1 MEDQL
6 TTDTDTCTTLQPAAL
21 KKALQI
27 RLQTRFL
34 SGRQL
39 SLRSNMFAPVSRRR
53 RRVLSQKFV
62 PVIFFLLAIFTV
74 GCSSSVV
81 TPPTPTS
88 TVTSDEQAANGPLVG
103 NTSKYASEQACAAAE
118 NNQPWYSTITAFEH
132 HDSNRSHVFACAEF
146 LGTNTEDTNQVFAY
160 TSPVNFPGAYNLVTG
175 TSDAL
180 YVYGGGYGDA
190 PNASGSYIAR
200 LETGTLKE
208 MWRHVLINT
217 NTTNEWNYPGVVN
230 ELGDGGLV
238 VVYGYRMAKLDPA
251 TGVVKAQVTLP
262 TGDSEPRDTSYNG
275 YDALPDGTIIA
286 KSVNRQKGCQEE
298 GFSAFLK
305 CPDPTSVP
313 PSVMVAI
320 DSKTLK
326 VIAQITLPE
335 MVAGRITSTVYK
347 GTNYIYLAGTSKV
360 YRYKFSNN
368 SFTLDPTWG
377 PVDYLKPGQT
387 PAPAIAPLGNY
398 VVLQTNG
405 TPTSTPSSVVA
416 ISQDNASQLTR
427 IDPFADSNAKNSIV
441 PSMPSVD
448 PVNNRIYVIDAGPG
462 KLAAINFNQG
472 NLSLAWSVD
481 QTTLSFTTLIGPS
494 NARVLIGTN
503 IPVKTFQGLKYYTTE
518 QVVWRS
524 ASTGTELAR
533 SDYFDKMVTGILVT
547 PGFGGLMYYLSQSG
561 KLIALQ
567 VGAKASS

>member
-6 TTDTDTCTTLQPAAL
+6 TMETGESATTQRVAL
-21 KKALQI
+21 EEAV
-27 RLQTRFL
+27 RDRPRTRF
-34 SGRQL
+34 
-39 SLRSNMFAPVSRRR
+39 SLRHQMIMRSLSSAPGSRRR
-53 RRVLSQKFV
+53 ALSQNLV
-62 PVIFFLLAIFTV
+62 AALLVVLVLVAA
-74 GCSSSVV
+74 GCSNSAA
-81 TPPTPTS
+81 TPLAPTS

-103 NTSKYASEQACAAAE
+103 DTSKYASEQACAAAE
-118 NNQPWYSTITAFEH
+118 NNQPWYATITAFEH
-132 HDSNRSHVFACAEF
+132 HDSNRSHVFACADF
-146 LGTNTEDTNQVFAY
+146 LGTNSESTNQVFAY

-190 PNASGSYIAR
+190 PNASGSYVAR
-200 LETGTLKE
+200 LEVGTLKE
-208 MWRHVLINT
+208 VWRHVLINT

-230 ELGDGGLV
+230 ELANGSLV
-238 VVYGYRMAKLDPA
+238 VIYGYRMAKLDPA
-251 TGVVKAQVTLP
+251 TGAIQAQVTLP

-298 GFSAFLK
+298 GFSAFLQ
-305 CPDPTSVP
+305 CPNPTSVP
-313 PSVMVAI
+313 PSVLVAI
-320 DSKTLK
+320 DSKTFK

-347 GTNYIYLAGTSKV
+347 GTDYIYLAGTSKV

-368 SFTLDPTWG
+368 SFTLDPMWG
-377 PVDYLKPGQT
+377 PVPYLKSGQT

-416 ISQDNASQLTR
+416 ISQDNANQISR
-427 IDPFADSNAKNSIV
+427 IDPFASSNAKNSIV
-441 PSMPSVD
+441 PAMPSVD
-448 PVNNRIYVIDAGPG
+448 SANNRIYVIDAGPG

-472 NLSLAWSVD
+472 TLSLAWSVD
-481 QTTLSFTTLIGPS
+481 QTTLSFTTLIGPA

-503 IPVKTFQGLKYYTTE
+503 IPVKTFQGLKHYTTE

-524 ASTGTELAR
+524 AGTGTELAR

-547 PGFGGLMYYLSQSG
+547 PGFGGLMYYLAEDG

-567 VGAKASS
+567 VGPKGSS

>member
-1 MEDQL
+1 MENQ
-6 TTDTDTCTTLQPAAL
+6 TTMDTGEHTFLHAVALDDSLQDDL
-21 KKALQI
+21 
-27 RLQTRFL
+27 RRRFL
-34 SGRQL
+34 FRRHLIMSSRFSSPG
-39 SLRSNMFAPVSRRR
+39 SLRRFH
-53 RRVLSQKFV
+53 SQKFV
-62 PVIFFLLAIFTV
+62 LVLLCVLALITA
-74 GCSSSVV
+74 GCSSGSAV
-81 TPPTPTS
+81 TPLAPTS

-103 NTSKYASEQACAAAE
+103 DTSKYASEQTCATNE
-118 NNQPWYSTITAFEH
+118 NNQPWYATITAFEH

-146 LGTNTEDTNQVFAY
+146 LGTNSEGNNQVYAY

-200 LETGTLKE
+200 VETGSLKE

-217 NTTNEWNYPGVVN
+217 NTTNEWNYPGTVL
-230 ELGDGGLV
+230 E
-238 VVYGYRMAKLDPA
+238 
-251 TGVVKAQVTLP
+251 QVTLP
-262 TGDSEPRDTSYNG
+262 TGDSEPRDTAYNG

-286 KSVNRQKGCQEE
+286 KSVNREKGCQEE
-298 GFSAFLK
+298 GFSAFLQ
-305 CPDPTSVP
+305 CPNPTDVP

-326 VIAQITLPE
+326 VLAQITLPE

-347 GTNYIYLAGTSKV
+347 GKSYIYLAGTSKV
-360 YRYKFSNN
+360 YRYTFSNN

-377 PVDYLKPGQT
+377 PVGYLKPGQT
-387 PAPAIAPLGNY
+387 PAPAIAPLGDY

-416 ISQDNASQLTR
+416 ISQDNATQISR
-427 IDPFADSNAKNSIV
+427 IDPFASSNAKNSIV

-472 NLSLAWSVD
+472 TLSLAWSVD
-481 QTTLSFTTLIGPS
+481 QTTLSFTTLIGPAT
-494 NARVLIGTN
+494 ARVIIGTN
-503 IPVKTFQGLKYYTTE
+503 IPVKTFQGLKNYTTE

-524 ASTGTELAR
+524 AETGTELAR

-567 VGAKASS
+567 VGQKASS

>member
-1 MEDQL
+1 MENQP
-6 TTDTDTCTTLQPAAL
+6 TTDIGEHPFLHTVALEDSLQDVL
-21 KKALQI
+21 L
-27 RLQTRFL
+27 TRFL
-34 SGRQL
+34 FRRQL
-39 SLRSNMFAPVSRRR
+39 IMRSRISSPSSHRRLRSPKVAF
-53 RRVLSQKFV
+53 VLFFV
-62 PVIFFLLAIFTV
+62 LALITT
-74 GCSSSVV
+74 GCSSGSAV
-81 TPPTPTS
+81 TPLAPTS

-103 NTSKYASEQACAAAE
+103 DTSKYASEQARATSE
-118 NNQPWYSTITAFEH
+118 NNQPWYATITAFEH
-132 HDSNRSHVFACAEF
+132 HDSNRSHVFACADF
-146 LGTNTEDTNQVFAY
+146 LGTSTEGNNQVYAY

-190 PNASGSYIAR
+190 PNASGSFISR
-200 LETGTLKE
+200 VETGSLKE

-217 NTTNEWNYPGVVN
+217 NATNEWNYPGVVN
-230 ELGDGGLV
+230 ELADGSLV
-238 VVYGYRMAKLDPA
+238 VIYGYRMAKLDPA
-251 TGVVKAQVTLP
+251 TGVVT
-262 TGDSEPRDTSYNG
+262 
-275 YDALPDGTIIA
+275 
-286 KSVNRQKGCQEE
+286 
-298 GFSAFLK
+298 
-305 CPDPTSVP
+305 
-313 PSVMVAI
+313 
-320 DSKTLK
+320 
-326 VIAQITLPE
+326 AQITLPE

-416 ISQDNASQLTR
+416 ISQDNATQISR
-427 IDPFADSNAKNSIV
+427 IDPFASSNAKNSIV

-481 QTTLSFTTLIGPS
+481 QTTLSFTTLIGPA

-503 IPVKTFQGLKYYTTE
+503 IPVKTFQGLKYYTME

-524 ASTGTELAR
+524 ADTGTELAR
-533 SDYFDKMVTGILVT
+533 SDFFDKMVTGILVT
-547 PGFGGLMYYLSQSG
+547 PGFGGLLYYLSQSG

-567 VGAKASS
+567 VGQKASS

>member
-6 TTDTDTCTTLQPAAL
+6 TLDPDESAPLPRVVLEEAL
-21 KKALQI
+21 RD
-27 RLQTRFL
+27 RLRTRFSL
-34 SGRQL
+34 RRQL
-39 SLRSNMFAPVSRRR
+39 VMRSLSSAPGSRRR
-53 RRVLSQKFV
+53 VFSQKLV
-62 PVIFFLLAIFTV
+62 VALLAVLVLIVV
-74 GCSSSVV
+74 GCSNSAV
-81 TPPTPTS
+81 TPLAPTS

-103 NTSKYASEQACAAAE
+103 DTSKYASEQTCAAAE
-118 NNQPWYSTITAFEH
+118 NNQPWYATITAFEH
-132 HDSNRSHVFACAEF
+132 HDSNRSHVFACADF
-146 LGTNTEDTNQVFAY
+146 LGTNTEDNNQVFAY

-200 LETGTLKE
+200 LEVGTLKE

-230 ELGDGGLV
+230 ELADGSLV
-238 VVYGYRMAKLDPA
+238 VIYGYRMAKLDPA
-251 TGVVKAQVTLP
+251 TGAIKAQVTLP

-286 KSVNRQKGCQEE
+286 KSVNREKGCQEE

-305 CPDPTSVP
+305 CPNPTDVP
-313 PSVMVAI
+313 PSVLVAI

-347 GTNYIYLAGTSKV
+347 GENYIYLAGTSKV

-368 SFTLDPTWG
+368 SFALDPAWG

-416 ISQDNASQLTR
+416 ISQDDASRISR
-427 IDPFADSNAKNSIV
+427 IDPFANSNAKNSIV

-448 PVNNRIYVIDAGPG
+448 PANNRIYVIDAGPG
-462 KLAAINFNQG
+462 KLGAINFNQG
-472 NLSLAWSVD
+472 MLSLAWSVD
-481 QTTLSFTTLIGPS
+481 QTTLSFTTLIGPA
-494 NARVLIGTN
+494 NARVLVGTN
-503 IPVKTFQGLKYYTTE
+503 IPVKTFQGLKNYTKE

-524 ASTGTELAR
+524 AGTGTELAR

-547 PGFGGLMYYLSQSG
+547 PGFGGLMYYLAYDG

-567 VGAKASS
+567 VGLKGSS

>member
-1 MEDQL
+1 MENQ
-6 TTDTDTCTTLQPAAL
+6 TTMDTGEHTFLHAVALDDSLQDDL
-21 KKALQI
+21 
-27 RLQTRFL
+27 RRRFL
-34 SGRQL
+34 FRRHLIMSSRFSSPG
-39 SLRSNMFAPVSRRR
+39 SLRRFH
-53 RRVLSQKFV
+53 SQKFV
-62 PVIFFLLAIFTV
+62 LVLLFVLALITA
-74 GCSSSVV
+74 GCSSGSVV
-81 TPPTPTS
+81 TPLAPTS

-103 NTSKYASEQACAAAE
+103 DTSKYASEQTCTTNE
-118 NNQPWYSTITAFEH
+118 NNQPWYATITAFEH

-146 LGTNTEDTNQVFAY
+146 LGTNSEGNNQVYAY

-175 TSDAL
+175 TSNAL

-200 LETGTLKE
+200 VETGSLKE

-230 ELGDGGLV
+230 ELADGSLV
-238 VVYGYRMAKLDPA
+238 VIYGYRMAKLDSA
-251 TGVVKAQVTLP
+251 TGRVLEQVTLP

-286 KSVNRQKGCQEE
+286 KSVNREKGCQEE
-298 GFSAFLK
+298 GFSAFLQ
-305 CPDPTSVP
+305 CPNPTDVP

-360 YRYKFSNN
+360 YRYTFSNN
-368 SFTLDPTWG
+368 NFTLDPTWG
-377 PVDYLKPGQT
+377 PVGYLKPGQT
-387 PAPAIAPLGNY
+387 PAPAIAPLGDY

-416 ISQDNASQLTR
+416 ISQANANQISR
-427 IDPFADSNAKNSIV
+427 IDPFASSNAKNSIV

-472 NLSLAWSVD
+472 TLSLAWSVD
-481 QTTLSFTTLIGPS
+481 QTTLSFTTLIGPA
-494 NARVLIGTN
+494 NARVIIGTN
-503 IPVKTFQGLKYYTTE
+503 IPVKTFQGLKNYTTE

-524 ASTGTELAR
+524 ADTGTELAR

-567 VGAKASS
+567 VGQKASS